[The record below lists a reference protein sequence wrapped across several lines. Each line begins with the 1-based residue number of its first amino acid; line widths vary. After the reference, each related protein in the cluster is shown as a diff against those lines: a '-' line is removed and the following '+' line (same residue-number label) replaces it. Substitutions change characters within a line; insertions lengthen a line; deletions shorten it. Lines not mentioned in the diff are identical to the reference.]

1 MARGPLSTTDR
12 IVTSSVFSA
21 YPLTVAG
28 WVKTSDISSSSNTVF
43 TMAAGGSNDWFT
55 MGLSSGRLSVASR
68 ANSGATGAALTTTAT
83 TDNTWTHFCG
93 IWESATSRTAFI
105 NGADKTT
112 DTTNVPVNFG
122 ALSET
127 QFGGFRST
135 TAMTAGVLAE
145 CGIWNVALTD
155 AEVATLAKGFG
166 CHHVRCASLV
176 HHVPL
181 IRSNNV
187 LRGNMTVAAGLAV
200 DTHPP
205 IIGAIAA

>member
-1 MARGPLSTTDR
+1 MARGPFSTTDR
-12 IVTSSVFSA
+12 IVTSSVFSD

-28 WVKTSDISSSSNTVF
+28 WVKTSDITSGDNTVF
-43 TMAAGGSNDWFT
+43 TMAAGGSFDWFT
-55 MGLSSGRLSVASR
+55 MGLSSGRVSVSSR
-68 ANSGATGAALTTTAT
+68 SSGTGAAAVTTTAT
-83 TDNTWTHFCG
+83 TNNTWTHFCG

-112 DTTNVPVNFG
+112 DTANVPVNFG

-155 AEVATLAKGFG
+155 TEIALLSKGFG
-166 CHHVRCASLV
+166 CHHVRSASLV